1 VKSEWRPAFDD
12 VKDVGRHGLTDEL
25 RARLDGMAEIGHLG
39 AAEWEK
45 LVAAQPE
52 ADCWDLLRGFVT
64 LEEQMG
70 LGGGSVAAGNLLAR
84 AFVQRFTH
92 RWQEAVAWLR
102 ENAKSNSWYF
112 TKHSPLAFDTPEQ
125 WSRFIEAERQ
135 RTR

>member
-1 VKSEWRPAFDD
+1 MKTDWRLVFDD
-12 VKDVGRHGLTDEL
+12 VVAVGRHGLTDEL
-25 RARLDGMAEIGHLG
+25 RARLDGKSEIGSLR
-39 AAEWEK
+39 ADEWERI
-45 LVAAQPE
+45 VTAQTE

-70 LGGGSVAAGNLLAR
+70 WGGGSVAAGNQLAR
-84 AFVQRFTH
+84 VFVQRFTH
-92 RWQEAVAWLR
+92 RWQEAVVWLR

-125 WSRFIEAERQ
+125 WSRFIEAEQQ